1 MSKRLSVIVVAAFVL
16 LTLAG
21 CSKPP
26 EMEMA
31 AANAAFDAA
40 RTAEAE
46 QYAPDT
52 YRVAMD
58 SLNSANAMKT
68 EQDAKFAL
76 FRSYGKSKE
85 LFVKAEA
92 MAKQVAADAAAE
104 KERVK
109 AQVTEMMTQVRTA
122 LDAAKTA
129 IDKAPKGKGS
139 KADIEMFKNDLA
151 AAEQGFT
158 DAGADF
164 NAGKYLVAKSK
175 LEAVNQKAA
184 KIQEDIA
191 LATAKKTG
199 KK

>member
-1 MSKRLSVIVVAAFVL
+1 MSKRLSVIVLAAFVL
-16 LTLAG
+16 ITLAG

-26 EMEMA
+26 EMEMQ

-46 QYAPDT
+46 QYVADS
-52 YRVAMD
+52 YRAAMD
-58 SLNSANAMKT
+58 SLNAANAMKQ

-76 FRSYGKSKE
+76 FRSYGKSKA

-92 MAKQVAADAAAE
+92 MAKQVGIDAAAE

-109 AQVTEMMTQVRTA
+109 AQVTELMAQVRTA

-139 KADIEMFKNDLA
+139 KADIEMFKNDHA
-151 AAEQGFT
+151 AAEAGYT
-158 DAGADF
+158 DAMNDF

-175 LEAVNQKAA
+175 LEAVNEKAK
-184 KIQEDIA
+184 KIEEDIA